1 MGTFDWTEP
10 DRLKAESVRPMRYA
24 AALSHCLLHRLLEEA
39 KRIRLQAI
47 PFRKALLML

>member
-24 AALSHCLLHRLLEEA
+24 ATLSHCLLHRLLEEA
-39 KRIRLQAI
+39 KRVRLDVI
-47 PFRKALLML
+47 LLVG